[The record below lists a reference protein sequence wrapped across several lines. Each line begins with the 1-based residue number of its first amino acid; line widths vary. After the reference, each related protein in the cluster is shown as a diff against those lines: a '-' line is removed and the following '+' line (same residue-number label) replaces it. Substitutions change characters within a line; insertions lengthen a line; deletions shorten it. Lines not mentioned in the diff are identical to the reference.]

1 MVAIELLVKWPMQTS
16 INSPLKF
23 KVLFSGVELPG
34 GLQIYTYKH
43 VYYIYHIH
51 ISCHTSSSNPGKLSS
66 RNKGGL
72 GKGFSNLPT
81 KTTPKHLAPTRSF
94 SSVISFSA

>member
-1 MVAIELLVKWPMQTS
+1 MVALELLVKWHMQTS

-43 VYYIYHIH
+43 VYVIHIYIIYIYHVIH
-51 ISCHTSSSNPGKLSS
+51 LPVIQGNYLLEI
-66 RNKGGL
+66 RVAL
-72 GKGFSNLPT
+72 EKGFQIYQQKQHQNTSRLPG
-81 KTTPKHLAPTRSF
+81 RS
-94 SSVISFSA
+94 AR